1 MNEKKIRRF
10 FIYAAGLIVLALGLV
25 LNTKS
30 GLGVSPILSIAY
42 GISQIWSI
50 SFANVTLVMYLIFVV
65 LEILIHTY
73 MHRGIKQI
81 IADVLQIPLSIVFT
95 RFMKVFSIFIPELSF
110 DGKSIIYEYTIRFIV
125 LLTGLILTGTGAAT
139 SLNMRIVPNPGDG
152 IVQAIADRIGKSVGF
167 TKNCIDICCVAF
179 TIVGS
184 LILTGHIYGVGPG
197 TIVAVILVGRTIA
210 IYNSLMRNR
219 LLETVGIRV

>member
-1 MNEKKIRRF
+1 MNEKKVRRF

-219 LLETVGIRV
+219 LLETVGISV

>member
-219 LLETVGIRV
+219 LLEAVGIRV

>member
-1 MNEKKIRRF
+1 MNEKKVRRF

-167 TKNCIDICCVAF
+167 TKNCIDICCVAL

>member
-1 MNEKKIRRF
+1 MNEKKVRRF

-42 GISQIWSI
+42 GISQIWSV

-110 DGKSIIYEYTIRFIV
+110 DGKSIVYEYTIRFIV

>member
-152 IVQAIADRIGKSVGF
+152 IVQAIADRIGKTVGF
-167 TKNCIDICCVAF
+167 TKNCIDVCCVAF

>member
-167 TKNCIDICCVAF
+167 TKNCIDVFCVVL

>member
-1 MNEKKIRRF
+1 MNEKKVRRF

-42 GISQIWSI
+42 GISQIWSV

-110 DGKSIIYEYTIRFIV
+110 DGKNIIYEYTIRFIV

-219 LLETVGIRV
+219 LLEAVGIIV

>member
-1 MNEKKIRRF
+1 MNEKKVRRF

>member
-167 TKNCIDICCVAF
+167 TKNCIDVFCVAL